1 MFAHLSRLDG
11 NATLCCGLAVDRLPI
26 GDQMEEDPA
35 LVTCAGVADV
45 PGTVSAK
52 RFPPVPFRLGNGW
65 ELERGGMHLD
75 PAQIPTT
82 LMEPSM
88 EAGQPPARRS

>member
-1 MFAHLSRLDG
+1 MLMAVPRQTQRCRQDRRPVMFAHLSRLDG

-45 PGTVSAK
+45 PDTVNAK

-65 ELERGGMHLD
+65 ELERGGV
-75 PAQIPTT
+75 
-82 LMEPSM
+82 
-88 EAGQPPARRS
+88 